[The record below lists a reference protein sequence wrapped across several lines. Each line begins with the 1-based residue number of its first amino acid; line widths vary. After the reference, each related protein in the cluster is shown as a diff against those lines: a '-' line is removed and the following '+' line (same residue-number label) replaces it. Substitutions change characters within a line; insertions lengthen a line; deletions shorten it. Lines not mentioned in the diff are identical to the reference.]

1 MPRRRQREPR
11 RAELPASGLLDWT
24 SSAHWSS
31 EERPCRY
38 CGGGTHLRD
47 SARKPAHKTC
57 AEDALRQ
64 QAADAAAAYHSTRL
78 A

>member
-1 MPRRRQREPR
+1 MPRRRPREPR

-24 SSAHWSS
+24 SSTHWSHTP
-31 EERPCRY
+31 RPCRY
-38 CGGGTHLRD
+38 CGRETNLRD

-57 AEDALRQ
+57 AEEALRQ
-64 QAADAAAAYHSTRL
+64 QAADAAEAYEAARL